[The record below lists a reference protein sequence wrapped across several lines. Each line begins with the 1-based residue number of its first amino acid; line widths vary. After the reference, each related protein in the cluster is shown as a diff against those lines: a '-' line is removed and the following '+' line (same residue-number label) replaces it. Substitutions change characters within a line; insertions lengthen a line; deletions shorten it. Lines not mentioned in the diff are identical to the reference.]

1 MPSNY
6 RGILGPLCP
15 DYVAPESDPRIAAD
29 HNEFIGFMCRL
40 AKRRPDFNE
49 RLIRLIMDAQ
59 APTKH

>member
-1 MPSNY
+1 M
-6 RGILGPLCP
+6 CP

-40 AKRRPDFNE
+40 AKQRPDFNE